1 MATMAGIPQS
11 AAQLMFLPFFN
22 GSPLTSLPP
31 ITSNGANCQT
41 SANIEK
47 YSQINPNHNSI
58 FSTTNMTSHSSSS
71 IHLREAKRDNS
82 ESLENSVNIQ
92 NSDDDNCGANAPL
105 NLSKPK
111 SRANNSLSS
120 SASLDISTRM
130 THESPITQSLPLTS
144 HETIPST
151 MFAENAYW
159 NALQLPSH
167 LRKNPFS
174 PMAMHSSGLELV
186 PPIDSLN
193 MYLSNNN
200 GPPMIVPDGSHLKK
214 DNNNYHSAD
223 NTERKSDS
231 VITCQSRSYRKFQ
244 FFINLLIDI

>member
-1 MATMAGIPQS
+1 
-11 AAQLMFLPFFN
+11 
-22 GSPLTSLPP
+22 
-31 ITSNGANCQT
+31 
-41 SANIEK
+41 
-47 YSQINPNHNSI
+47 
-58 FSTTNMTSHSSSS
+58 
-71 IHLREAKRDNS
+71 
-82 ESLENSVNIQ
+82 
-92 NSDDDNCGANAPL
+92 
-105 NLSKPK
+105 LSKPK

-120 SASLDISTRM
+120 ASLDISTRIA
-130 THESPITQSLPLTS
+130 HESPITQSLPLTS

-231 VITCQSRSYRKFQ
+231 VITCQSRSYLKFQ
-244 FFINLLIDI
+244 FITN

>member
-47 YSQINPNHNSI
+47 FSQINPNHNSI

-82 ESLENSVNIQ
+82 ESLQNSVNIQ
-92 NSDDDNCGANAPL
+92 NIQNIHNSDDDNCGANAPL

-120 SASLDISTRM
+120 SASLDISTRI
-130 THESPITQSLPLTS
+130 THESPITQSLPLTP

-223 NTERKSDS
+223 HTERKSDS
-231 VITCQSRSYRKFQ
+231 VITCQSRSHHKFHK
-244 FFINLLIDI
+244 FY